1 MKFYFLIHSVT
12 LGIRNKA
19 NAIQGI
25 KIHRTLMLYPDRL
38 KKNAIS
44 EATKPTIA
52 IKVLQLRI

>member
-1 MKFYFLIHSVT
+1 LIHSVT

-52 IKVLQLRI
+52 IKVLQPRI